1 MAKAKATPE
10 TVGFEI
16 PEGAKV
22 FLGLLVQAAAQA
34 LLDWLTRKGM
44 DLQSQA
50 QSQAAAVT
58 VQKPADAAAEAS
70 QA

>member
-1 MAKAKATPE
+1 
-10 TVGFEI
+10 
-16 PEGAKV
+16 V

>member
-34 LLDWLTRKGM
+34 LLDWLNRKGM

-50 QSQAAAVT
+50 QAAAVT
-58 VQKPADAAAEAS
+58 AQKPADAAAEAS

>member
-10 TVGFEI
+10 AVGFEI

-34 LLDWLTRKGM
+34 LLDWLSRKGM
-44 DLQSQA
+44 DLQA
-50 QSQAAAVT
+50 QAAAQAVT
-58 VQKPADAAAEAS
+58 TQKPADAAAEAS